1 MVSDANNLGREKEK
15 LNVEKNRREEPI
27 DKRFQFSR
35 QMTQATLKKS
45 RLSLCYFWTLT
56 ACLPTLTLWRREL
69 AGGENPL
76 GDQRNLGIERD
87 VVSCLYEIVK
97 GENEASIELKRK
109 VEQLLTVESKTL
121 DGYVVL
127 TFPVVHF
134 ISSSVK
140 RFQSLK
146 KKGKND
152 SKDFQLL
159 LQDSNEQES
168 WKL

>member
-1 MVSDANNLGREKEK
+1 MKPAHD
-15 LNVEKNRREEPI
+15 
-27 DKRFQFSR
+27 
-35 QMTQATLKKS
+35 
-45 RLSLCYFWTLT
+45 W
-56 ACLPTLTLWRREL
+56 
-69 AGGENPL
+69 
-76 GDQRNLGIERD
+76 
-87 VVSCLYEIVK
+87 
-97 GENEASIELKRK
+97 K

-168 WKL
+168 WKLLKTIGNSM